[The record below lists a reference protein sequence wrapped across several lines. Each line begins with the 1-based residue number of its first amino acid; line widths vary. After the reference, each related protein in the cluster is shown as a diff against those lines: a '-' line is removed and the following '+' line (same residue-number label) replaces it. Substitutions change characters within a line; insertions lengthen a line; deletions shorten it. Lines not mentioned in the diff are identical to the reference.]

1 MTSTPGRLLVLEGID
16 GCGKTTQWQHLA
28 AWLPTSGLM
37 PPGAQLVQTREPG
50 GTALG
55 RALRELLLHPP
66 EACAPQPLAELLLYA
81 ADRAQHVA
89 QCIQPALDRGDWVL
103 SDRFTGSTLAYQ
115 GYGRQLEQDLIR
127 QLATIATGGLTAD
140 LTLWLS
146 LPVAISLQRRG
157 KRQDDRMEAAGG
169 AFLERVAAGFAAEAV
184 AQGWVTID
192 ACQPAAQVSLDL
204 ESTLRDQARAWL

>member
-1 MTSTPGRLLVLEGID
+1 
-16 GCGKTTQWQHLA
+16 
-28 AWLPTSGLM
+28 
-37 PPGAQLVQTREPG
+37 
-50 GTALG
+50 
-55 RALRELLLHPP
+55 
-66 EACAPQPLAELLLYA
+66 
-81 ADRAQHVA
+81 
-89 QCIQPALDRGDWVL
+89 VL

-115 GYGRQLEQDLIR
+115 GYGRQLDQDLIR

-184 AQGWVTID
+184 AQGWVMID
-192 ACQPAAQVSLDL
+192 ASQPAAQVSLDL